1 MKVLF
6 TLLVSVLV
14 CIFASAK
21 ERTNTEMTNIAKQ
34 VLSRFSNKQS
44 RTADTPVTKYL
55 TGRQFNVYGTLGQ
68 GFVVVSKD
76 DDFSPILG
84 YSDSD
89 FTQDNMPCGFRWWIS
104 QLDKSLEVES

>member
-1 MKVLF
+1 
-6 TLLVSVLV
+6 
-14 CIFASAK
+14 
-21 ERTNTEMTNIAKQ
+21 MTNIAKQ

-55 TGRQFNVYGTLGQ
+55 AGRQINVYGALGQ

-89 FTQDNMPCGFRWWIS
+89 LQDNMPCGFRWWIS
-104 QLDKSLEVES
+104 QVDKSLK

>member
-6 TLLVSVLV
+6 TLLASVLV

-55 TGRQFNVYGTLGQ
+55 TG
-68 GFVVVSKD
+68 
-76 DDFSPILG
+76 
-84 YSDSD
+84 
-89 FTQDNMPCGFRWWIS
+89 
-104 QLDKSLEVES
+104 